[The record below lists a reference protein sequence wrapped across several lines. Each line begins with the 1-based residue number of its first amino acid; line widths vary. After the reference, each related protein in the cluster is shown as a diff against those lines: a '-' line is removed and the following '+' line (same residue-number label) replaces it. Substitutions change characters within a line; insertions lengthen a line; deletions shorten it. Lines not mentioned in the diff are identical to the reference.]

1 MPKRSIRSDLLA
13 RRKHLAAE
21 TCLSHSLQIQQRL
34 LQSIEFQSASAIA
47 LYSPV
52 LNEVFTEQL
61 FRAARNA
68 GKLIAYPRVR
78 GADLEFVQVA
88 EASALAPGSFGVL
101 EPTGDQLLSPGALD
115 MVVVPGVGFD
125 RRGGRLGYG
134 KGFYDRGLHCSQ
146 RPGCLVGLCFELQ
159 LLERLPAES
168 HDVHMDII
176 ITEKGRYDFKSCPSS
191 VSQFSSI

>member
-13 RRKHLAAE
+13 RRKHLAVE
-21 TCLSHSLQIQQRL
+21 TCLSYSLQIQQRL
-34 LQSIEFQSASAIA
+34 LQSVEFQSATVIA

-61 FRAARNA
+61 FCAACVA

-78 GADLEFVQVA
+78 GNDLEFVRVA
-88 EASALAPGSFGVL
+88 EAADLVPGSFGVL
-101 EPTGDQLLSPGALD
+101 EPTGRQLLSPAAFD

-125 RRGGRLGYG
+125 RQGGRLGYG
-134 KGFYDRGLHCSQ
+134 KGFYDRAMHFLQ

-176 ITEKGRYDFKSCPSS
+176 ITEKGRYDFVSCPPP

>member
-1 MPKRSIRSDLLA
+1 MPKRSIRADLLA

-21 TCLSHSLQIQQRL
+21 TCFSHSLQIQQRL
-34 LQSIEFQSASAIA
+34 LKSAEFQDAAAIA

-61 FRAARNA
+61 FGAASDA
-68 GKLIAYPRVR
+68 GKLIVYPRVR
-78 GADLEFVQVA
+78 GDDLEFVRVA
-88 EASALAPGSFGVL
+88 GPGDLVPGSFGVL
-101 EPTGDQLLSPGALD
+101 EPIGDQLLSPAALD

-125 RRGGRLGYG
+125 RQGGRLGYG
-134 KGFYDRGLHCSQ
+134 KGFYDRGMHCSQ

-159 LLERLPAES
+159 LLEQLPAES
-168 HDVHMDII
+168 HDVHMDIL
-176 ITEKGRYDFKSCPSS
+176 ITEKGRYDFVSCPPS

>member
-1 MPKRSIRSDLLA
+1 MPKRTIRTELLA

-21 TCLSHSLQIQQRL
+21 TCLGHSLLIQQRL
-34 LQSIEFQSASAIA
+34 LRAVEFQSAAAVA

-61 FRAARNA
+61 FQAALAA
-68 GKLIAYPRVR
+68 GKKIAYPRVR
-78 GADLEFVQVA
+78 GCELDFVRVVDPGD
-88 EASALAPGSFGVL
+88 LAPGNFGVL
-101 EPTGDQLLSPGALD
+101 EPTGDELVSPGTLD

-134 KGFYDRGLHCSQ
+134 KGFYDRGMHASG

-176 ITEKGRYDFKSCPSS
+176 ITERRRYDC
-191 VSQFSSI
+191 V

>member
-1 MPKRSIRSDLLA
+1 MPKKSIRADLLA
-13 RRKHLAAE
+13 QRKHLAAE

-34 LQSIEFQSASAIA
+34 LQSAEFQDAAAIA

-61 FRAARNA
+61 FRAACDA
-68 GKLIAYPRVR
+68 GKLIAYPRVC
-78 GADLEFVQVA
+78 GEDLEFVRV
-88 EASALAPGSFGVL
+88 EGPGDLAPGSFGVL
-101 EPTGDQLLSPGALD
+101 EPTGSQLIAPGSLD

-159 LLERLPAES
+159 LLEKLPAEN

-176 ITEKGRYDFKSCPSS
+176 ITEKGRYDLGSCPAS

>member
-21 TCLSHSLQIQQRL
+21 TCLSLSLQIQRFL
-34 LQSIEFQSASAIA
+34 LQTLEFQSATVIA

-52 LNEVFTEQL
+52 FNEVFTEEIL
-61 FRAARNA
+61 RESLA
-68 GKLIAYPRVR
+68 GGKQVLYPRVR
-78 GADLEFVQVA
+78 GCELEFVRIA
-88 EASALAPGSFGVL
+88 TIHELMPGSFGVL
-101 EPTGDQLLSPGALD
+101 EPTGSEILLPGQID

-134 KGFYDRGLHCSQ
+134 KGFYDRALKAFD

-159 LLERLPAES
+159 LLETLPVES
-168 HDVHMDII
+168 HDVRMDML
-176 ITEKGRYDFKSCPSS
+176 ITEQGRYDCA
-191 VSQFSSI
+191 

>member
-1 MPKRSIRSDLLA
+1 MPKRSIRADLLA

-21 TCLSHSLQIQQRL
+21 TCLSHSLRIQQRL
-34 LQSIEFQSASAIA
+34 LEAVEFQSAAAIA

-61 FRAARNA
+61 FRAACVA

-78 GADLEFVQVA
+78 GADLEFVRVTDA
-88 EASALAPGSFGVL
+88 CDLVPGTFGVL
-101 EPTGDQLLSPGALD
+101 EPTGDQLVSPAALD

-125 RRGGRLGYG
+125 RQGGRLGYG
-134 KGFYDRGLHCSQ
+134 KGFYDRGMRCPQ

-176 ITEKGRYDFKSCPSS
+176 ITEKGRYDFESCPPS

>member
-21 TCLSHSLQIQQRL
+21 TCLSLSLQIQRYL
-34 LQSIEFQSASAIA
+34 LQTLEFQSAAVVA

-52 LNEVFTEQL
+52 LNEVFTEEIL
-61 FRAARNA
+61 REALAV
-68 GKLIAYPRVR
+68 GKQVLYPRVR
-78 GADLEFVQVA
+78 GCELEFVRVA
-88 EASALAPGSFGVL
+88 AAHELVPGSFGVL
-101 EPTGDQLLSPGALD
+101 EPTGSDTLTSGQLD

-134 KGFYDRGLHCSQ
+134 KGYYDRGLSVSG

-159 LLERLPAES
+159 LLETLPAES
-168 HDVHMDII
+168 HDVKMDVL
-176 ITEKGRYDFKSCPSS
+176 ITEQGRYDRL
-191 VSQFSSI
+191 

>member
-1 MPKRSIRSDLLA
+1 MPKRSIRADLLA

-34 LQSIEFQSASAIA
+34 LQSAEFQSAAAVA
-47 LYSPV
+47 LYSPI

-61 FRAARNA
+61 FRAARIA

-88 EASALAPGSFGVL
+88 EAADLVPGSFGVL
-101 EPTGDQLLSPGALD
+101 EPTGDQLLSPADLD

-125 RRGGRLGYG
+125 RQGGRLGYG
-134 KGFYDRGLHCSQ
+134 KGFYDRGLHCFR
-146 RPGCLVGLCFELQ
+146 RPGYLVGLCFELQ
-159 LLERLPAES
+159 LLDKLPAEN

-176 ITEKGRYDFKSCPSS
+176 ITEKGRYDLDSSSPS

>member
-34 LQSIEFQSASAIA
+34 LQSVEFQSATAIA

-61 FRAARNA
+61 FRTAYAA
-68 GKLIAYPRVR
+68 GKVIAYPRVR
-78 GADLEFVQVA
+78 GADLEFVRVA
-88 EASALAPGSFGVL
+88 KAADLVPGTFGVL
-101 EPTGDQLLSPGALD
+101 EPTGDQLLSPAALD
-115 MVVVPGVGFD
+115 LVVVPGVGFD
-125 RRGGRLGYG
+125 RQGGRLGYG
-134 KGFYDRGLHCSQ
+134 KGFYDRGLHSSQ
-146 RPGCLVGLCFELQ
+146 RPGSLVGLCFELQ

-176 ITEKGRYDFKSCPSS
+176 ITEKGRYDFESCPPS
-191 VSQFSSI
+191 VSQFSLI